1 MIYEISL
8 DLRNESKLE
17 ICAKKHRKPYRRF
30 VLSKRDAVDVLQDL
44 SQDVSQ
50 FVRFDVNIEYWIR
63 SVFV

>member
-1 MIYEISL
+1 VIYEISL

-17 ICAKKHRKPYRRF
+17 IGAKKDRKPYRRF

-50 FVRFDVNIEYWIR
+50 FVRFDVNIEH
-63 SVFV
+63 